1 MSLVKN
7 SRKEKRKEKSVKQT
21 EKKKTTVSQYNKG
34 MPCLYKGI

>member
-21 EKKKTTVSQYNKG
+21 EKKKTMVSQYNKG